1 MEKLKKF
8 VKKNQVLLIAVCVCI
23 AALTATFFAGGNLSD
38 SKVQTAST
46 LKAPPI
52 LQNRTKT
59 TKIKRTKKT
68 IKIPKTKR
76 TARSVR
82 RTAAVLLLK
91 KVKKPSRFQAT
102 VLRIRKS
109 RLLHQTVLQ
118 NQTKRMMFSRRHR
131 ISTKPI
137 PCRRENQSRLS
148 RRSRKQRIQTFIVPL
163 QSPVQQFSTI
173 WMPLIPKKLNSFQRT
188 V

>member
-1 MEKLKKF
+1 MLFAF
-8 VKKNQVLLIAVCVCI
+8 VLPHLLQLFLQA
-23 AALTATFFAGGNLSD
+23 ATFLTVKFKQRQQLPQYRQQ
-38 SKVQTAST
+38 VQTQKQLLCLQQRKS

-76 TARSVR
+76 TARLVR
-82 RTAAVLLLK
+82 RTAVVLLLK
-91 KVKKPSRFQAT
+91 KVKKTSRFQAT

-118 NQTKRMMFSRRHR
+118 DQTKRMMFSLRHR

-137 PCRRENQSRLS
+137 PCRRESQSRLS

-163 QSPVQQFSTI
+163 Q
-173 WMPLIPKKLNSFQRT
+173 
-188 V
+188 

>member
-46 LKAPPI
+46 ASSISTTNADTETTSVSATEKITQSPTDS
-52 LQNRTKT
+52 TKSN
-59 TKIKRTKKT
+59 KDKRIKKT

-109 RLLHQTVLQ
+109 RLLLQTVLQ
-118 NQTKRMMFSRRHR
+118 NRTKRMMFSLRHR

-163 QSPVQQFSTI
+163 Q
-173 WMPLIPKKLNSFQRT
+173 
-188 V
+188 

>member
-1 MEKLKKF
+1 MKKLKKF

-46 LKAPPI
+46 ASSISTTSADTETTSVSATEKITQSPTDS
-52 LQNRTKT
+52 TKSN
-59 TKIKRTKKT
+59 KDNKDKKDE
-68 IKIPKTKR
+68 KDNKNSEDKK

-118 NQTKRMMFSRRHR
+118 SQTKRMMFSLRHR

-137 PCRRENQSRLS
+137 PCHRENQSRLS

-163 QSPVQQFSTI
+163 Q
-173 WMPLIPKKLNSFQRT
+173 
-188 V
+188 